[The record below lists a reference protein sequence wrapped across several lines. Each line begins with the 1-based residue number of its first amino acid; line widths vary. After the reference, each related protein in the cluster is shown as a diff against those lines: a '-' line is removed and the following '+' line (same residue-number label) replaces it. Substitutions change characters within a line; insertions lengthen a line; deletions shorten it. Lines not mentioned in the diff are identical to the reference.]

1 MASEEEEEEE
11 GEQLVKLEFRLF
23 DGTNVSPRK
32 YAMKTTIATIKE
44 NIQEGE
50 LVFLLPWHWCWG
62 EFFWFT
68 VVVSC
73 MEGEGKH
80 VSVV

>member
-32 YAMKTTIATIKE
+32 YAMKTTIARIKE
-44 NIQEGE
+44 NLQEGE
-50 LVFLLPWHWCWG
+50 LVFLLPWH
-62 EFFWFT
+62 
-68 VVVSC
+68 
-73 MEGEGKH
+73 
-80 VSVV
+80 